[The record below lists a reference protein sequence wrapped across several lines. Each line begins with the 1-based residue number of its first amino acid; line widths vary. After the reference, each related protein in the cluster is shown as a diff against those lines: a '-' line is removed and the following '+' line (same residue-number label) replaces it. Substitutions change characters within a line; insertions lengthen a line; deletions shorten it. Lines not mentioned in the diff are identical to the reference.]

1 MSEVSAHPSREQEEA
16 SPGSIRA
23 YITGF
28 ILSIT
33 LTSLAFFLV
42 HTHLRNNH
50 VFPTDKVM
58 VICLSI
64 LAVTQLL
71 VQLVFFLHLDKES
84 RPRWNLTVLLFAVTV
99 VIIIVA
105 GSLWI
110 MYHLNYN
117 MSPQQMNNYM
127 LQQDGGI

>member
-1 MSEVSAHPSREQEEA
+1 MSQPNVDSGRSNEEA
-16 SPGSIRA
+16 SQGSILS
-23 YITGF
+23 YTIGF
-28 ILSIT
+28 IASIV
-33 LTSLAFFLV
+33 LTSTAFFLV

-50 VFPTDKVM
+50 VFPTDKVV
-58 VICLSI
+58 VIFLSI
-64 LAVTQLL
+64 LAVAQLL

-84 RPRWNLTVLLFAVTV
+84 KPRWNLTVLLFAILVVT
-99 VIIIVA
+99 IIVA